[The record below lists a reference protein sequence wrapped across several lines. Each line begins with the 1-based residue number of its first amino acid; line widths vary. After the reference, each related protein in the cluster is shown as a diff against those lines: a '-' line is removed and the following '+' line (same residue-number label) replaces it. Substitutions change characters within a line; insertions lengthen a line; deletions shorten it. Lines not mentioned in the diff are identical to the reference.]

1 MNRPS
6 QNEMKKSIDEAID
19 STPALSSAFMMR
31 VIDFDDKNLKIEF
44 VLMGKGK
51 QVKEIPRIKE

>member
-6 QNEMKKSIDEAID
+6 QNEIKTSIDNAID
-19 STPALSSAFMMR
+19 NDPTLSSAFMMR
-31 VIDFDDKNLKIEF
+31 PIDFNENILKIEF

-51 QVKEIPRIKE
+51 QIREIVRMKP

>member
-6 QNEMKKSIDEAID
+6 TEEMKKSIDEAID
-19 STPALSSAFMMR
+19 NDPSLSSAFMMR
-31 VIDFDDKNLKIEF
+31 PIDFTATTLKIEF

-51 QVKEIPRIKE
+51 QVREIPRIKE